1 MPRPT
6 ASPVSRILNNPR
18 RYTDHVVAVRDG
30 EIRTIA
36 RIVWAPPADGMA
48 ALRVAVYDYGP
59 DGASTASVQTS
70 AASGCG
76 YDKSTAAL
84 AGVTV
89 GGVELG
95 DHCDHMGRPT
105 LDRAARVN
113 GWTILGGRW

>member
-1 MPRPT
+1 MSRSTSPT
-6 ASPVSRILNNPR
+6 ARVLSNPR

-59 DGASTASVQTS
+59 DGEGTAAVQIG

-84 AGVTV
+84 AGLTV

-95 DHCDHMGRPT
+95 DHCDHKGRPT
-105 LDRAARVN
+105 LRSAERAH